1 MVEISSPLSRE
12 NRIQI
17 SRSSNISGLVG
28 DRASILAQNPIV
40 AQRSSGPDPE
50 TLKALEANQNSL
62 NIVSSGIV
70 SLRQRLDILS
80 SSLSSL
86 SSVITN
92 NTILE
97 NFRENQRADQDR
109 RLAEQALRDESEA
122 AIERKIQSSIGK
134 PVQNIAQNTTSK
146 LNSLMGAFSK
156 LFFGWLGFQGIS
168 SIQSQ
173 IFGNSKKLSFVK
185 ETLSN
190 SLNTVKNVLLGIRNG
205 FDDIASKLVGITSRV
220 TKVVAGG
227 LIINPF
233 KALFPNQSAAAKA
246 GSEATE
252 AVTKAGTSAAADAGT
267 KAGAEAVEAAT
278 KAGTSAA
285 ADATTKAG
293 TEAAEAATKGGLG
306 KSASRFLPFLNI
318 PVGAY
323 FAQQNLKEG
332 DVLGAGFDVGG
343 MIPGP
348 LGWASLGGG
357 LLYETMTK
365 GGIKGVPNMS
375 DIFKNQPQNPTP
387 APTPTATPSTEP
399 QKTSSNATSSENNLV
414 ASSTEQMPII
424 SPSQIS
430 SQSEDIADK
439 VTPTGNLAFNFGE
452 QITNINN
459 KVFSSSN
466 EENDNL
472 AMNIPSVLGMKE
484 ESKTEDFNYSDYLES
499 SKEKP
504 SIDSIQ
510 KSSPIVE
517 SIPKKE
523 SSIGPTPRSQ
533 PNIIVTPIP
542 QPQQS
547 PQRSSGS
554 SGPASDV
561 PAIPSSNPDNFYAL
575 YSKVHYNIV

>member
-17 SRSSNISGLVG
+17 SRSSNISGLIG
-28 DRASILAQNPIV
+28 DRASILSQNPV
-40 AQRSSGPDPE
+40 VSPRNTGPDPE
-50 TLKALEANQNSL
+50 TLKILEANQNSL
-62 NIVSSGIV
+62 NVVSSGIV

-80 SSLSSL
+80 GSLSSL
-86 SSVITN
+86 SSIITN
-92 NTILE
+92 NSILE
-97 NFRENQRADQDR
+97 TFRENQRAEQER

-122 AIERKIQSSIGK
+122 AIERRIQSSIGK

-185 ETLSN
+185 EVVSN
-190 SLNTVKNVLLGIRNG
+190 SLNTVKNVLLGIRDG
-205 FDDIASKLVGITSRV
+205 FEGIISKLGGITSRV
-220 TKVVAGG
+220 TKVVTEG
-227 LIINPF
+227 LIVNPF
-233 KALFPNQSAAAKA
+233 KALFPDKSAAAKA

-252 AVTKAGTSAAADAGT
+252 ATVKAGTTAAADVGT

-285 ADATTKAG
+285 ADVTTKAG
-293 TEAAEAATKGGLG
+293 AEAAEAVTKGGLG

-318 PVGAY
+318 PVSAY

-357 LLYETMTK
+357 VLYETMTK

-375 DIFKNQPQNPTP
+375 DIFKNKPQNPTP
-387 APTPTATPSTEP
+387 TPTPSTEP
-399 QKTSSNATSSENNLV
+399 QKTSSNITSSQNNLV

-424 SPSQIS
+424 SPNQIS
-430 SQSEDIADK
+430 SQSEDIAEK

-459 KVFSSSN
+459 KVFSSAN
-466 EENDNL
+466 EENQNL
-472 AMNIPSVLGMKE
+472 AMNMSSVLGMKE
-484 ESKTEDFNYSDYLES
+484 ESKTEDFNYSQYLES
-499 SKEKP
+499 SNEKP
-504 SIDSIQ
+504 RVDNIQ

-517 SIPKKE
+517 NIPKKE

-533 PNIIVTPIP
+533 PNIIITPMP

-547 PQRSSGS
+547 PQRSTIAM
-554 SGPASDV
+554 GPASDV
-561 PAIPSSNPDNFYAL
+561 PAIPSSNADNFYAL